1 MKRLRYGIEF
11 CRTLCSGKRYRRFL
25 QRLSDAQEALGRYND
40 LIEALAS
47 YRAQI
52 DTDPRAWFAVGWL
65 TAEARAQSLRCETAL
80 AALRQ
85 SKAPWKRRYLAP
97 PPVIAP
103 PAEVADRPAA
113 LAPTATPPTSADAPP
128 ERPVHEPVQPT

>member
-11 CRTLCSGKRYRRFL
+11 CRALCSNKRYRRFL
-25 QRLSDAQEALGRYND
+25 QSLSEAQEALGRYND

-52 DTDPRAWFAVGWL
+52 DADPRAWFAVGWL
-65 TAEARAQSLRCETAL
+65 TAEAKAQSLRCETAL

-85 SKAPWKRRYLAP
+85 SKAPWKRRFLAP
-97 PPVIAP
+97 PPVITP
-103 PAEVADRPAA
+103 PAEAADDPAA
-113 LAPTATPPTSADAPP
+113 LTQTATPATSAGALPKH
-128 ERPVHEPVQPT
+128 PVHEPVKPT